1 MEEIQKRWLCGLS
14 APMVA
19 LNPRAEYDEPAFYSD
34 PEFIDLQCSWG
45 INDRSQL
52 LSMLERMTDAG
63 HATHLKEAYRS
74 WQRCLP
80 GEWRAL
86 LETLEPRER
95 ILHEFASRT
104 FEGCGSGGIQAWDL
118 GRMGFLL
125 RCGVRNEWINLSESL
140 WLHWRLAVRAQY
152 HYDDWYSYLNGF
164 LTGRAFW
171 GCLSSSD
178 DTLAYELDRQGAFSS
193 SLRIARGLGRNMPA
207 FLADLPWHLELDPPQ
222 RPASLGEFDWS

>member
-1 MEEIQKRWLCGLS
+1 MEEIQQRWLCGLS

-45 INDRSQL
+45 INDRPQL
-52 LSMLERMTDAG
+52 LGMLERMTDNG
-63 HATHLKEAYRS
+63 HATHLEAAYRS

-80 GEWRAL
+80 GEWQAL

-125 RCGVRNEWINLSESL
+125 RCAVRNEWIDLSESL

-152 HYDDWYSYLNGF
+152 HYDDWFAYFNGF

-178 DTLAYELDRQGAFSS
+178 ETLAYELDRQGECSS
-193 SLRIARGLGRNMPA
+193 SLRIARGLSQNMPI

>member
-1 MEEIQKRWLCGLS
+1 MEEIQQRWLCGLS

-19 LNPRAEYDEPAFYSD
+19 LNPRAEYDEPAFYSN

-52 LSMLERMTDAG
+52 LGMLERMTDNG
-63 HATHLKEAYRS
+63 HATHLKQAFRS

-80 GEWRAL
+80 GEWSAL

-104 FEGCGSGGIQAWDL
+104 FEGCGSGGILAWDL

-125 RCGVRNEWINLSESL
+125 RCGVRNEWIDIRESR

-152 HYDDWYSYLNGF
+152 HYDDWFSYFNGF

-171 GCLSSSD
+171 GCQNSSD
-178 DTLAYELDRQGAFSS
+178 ETLAYELDRQGECSS
-193 SLRIARGLGRNMPA
+193 SLRIARGLSRNLPT
-207 FLADLPWHLELDPPQ
+207 FLAGMPWHLKLDPPQ

>member
-1 MEEIQKRWLCGLS
+1 MEEIQQRWLCGLS

-34 PEFIDLQCSWG
+34 PQFIDLQCSWG
-45 INDRSQL
+45 INDRPQL
-52 LSMLERMTDAG
+52 LSMLERMTDSG
-63 HATHLKEAYRS
+63 HATHLERAYRS

-80 GEWRAL
+80 SEWHSL
-86 LETLEPRER
+86 LKTLEVRER
-95 ILHEFASRT
+95 ILHEYASRT
-104 FEGCGSGGIQAWDL
+104 FEGCGAGGIQAWDL

-125 RCGVRNEWINLSESL
+125 RCAVRNEWIDLSESL

-152 HYDDWYSYLNGF
+152 NYDDWFSYFNGF

-171 GCLSSSD
+171 GCLSCSD
-178 DTLAYELDRQGAFSS
+178 ETLAFELDRQGECSS
-193 SLRIARGLGRNMPA
+193 SLRIARGLNQNMPA
-207 FLADLPWHLELDPPQ
+207 FLTGLPWHLDFDPPQ